1 MKTPREILLE
11 RHQAI
16 DPKLDALRRE
26 ILARQFETSRPIN
39 SGTNRLNLLWQELFW
54 SCRRTW
60 TSLAAIWVIL
70 LLLNLSQRDP
80 ASVRL
85 AQSQPSAVTM
95 MSFRDQ
101 EALLQE
107 LLADRTSPLEAVPAR
122 PFEPKP
128 RSEISRT
135 TAV

>member
-1 MKTPREILLE
+1 MKTPRELLLE

-16 DPKLDALRRE
+16 EPRLDAIRRE
-26 ILARQFETSRPIN
+26 VLASRWEPAPSNGLARV
-39 SGTNRLNLLWQELFW
+39 WQELFW

-60 TSLAAIWVIL
+60 TGLAAVWVVLFLI
-70 LLLNLSQRDP
+70 NLSQRDA
-80 ASVRL
+80 ASARL
-85 AQSQPSAVTM
+85 APSQSPAETIM
-95 MSFRDQ
+95 AFRDQ
-101 EALLQE
+101 EALLRE
-107 LLADRTSPLEAVPAR
+107 LLADRIPPLEAIPAR

>member
-1 MKTPREILLE
+1 MKTPRELLLE
-11 RHQAI
+11 RHQAME
-16 DPKLDALRRE
+16 PRLDVLRRE
-26 ILARQFETSRPIN
+26 VLAKQWEPGTTNWTSRFW
-39 SGTNRLNLLWQELFW
+39 LEVFW

-95 MSFRDQ
+95 MSFREQ

>member
-1 MKTPREILLE
+1 MKTPRELLLE
-11 RHQAI
+11 RHQAME
-16 DPKLDALRRE
+16 PRLDVLRRE
-26 ILARQFETSRPIN
+26 VLAKQWEPGTTKWTSRFW
-39 SGTNRLNLLWQELFW
+39 LEVFW

-95 MSFRDQ
+95 MSFQEQ